1 MGSNI
6 GDRGDTLMRAVKL
19 LSEAEGV
26 AVRRL
31 SQFVRTEPVG
41 GPADQPVYFNGAVE
55 VAVELSPRELLAA
68 LQDIERQLG
77 RDRTR
82 EQRWGPR
89 TCDLDILLMGETV
102 IDEEPDLVI
111 PHPRMHERAFVLEP
125 LSTIAPEAVH
135 PVLGKTISEMLDD
148 VRSGRVK
155 PAPQPPEDH
164 RRAGPGGAGDGETA
178 SGVGTPNGAG
188 EGETA
193 SGVGTPGGA
202 GDGETASGVGT
213 PGGAGEGETASGVGT
228 PNGAG
233 EGETASGVGTPGGAG
248 EGETASGVGTP
259 GGAGEGETASPGG
272 AGEGETASGG
282 AARQAPLLS
291 IIGLPASGK
300 TTLAE
305 LLAMELP
312 ARLVREDYEG
322 NPFLAESYAGPDE
335 MRLPAQVF
343 YLLSRVSQLSAGHW
357 PGRGTFVGDYGFCQD
372 RVYASLRLSPEDFAT
387 YEVLHA
393 RVAPLVQPPK
403 AMVYLDA
410 EPAALME
417 RIAVRGRPF
426 EKAITAD
433 FLSAM
438 RDAYNDLVKA
448 AECPVLTV
456 RCDEVDLRNHRPR
469 AELIKRIRTVL

>member
-1 MGSNI
+1 MASVLAYIGMGSNI

-41 GPADQPVYFNGAVE
+41 GPADQPVYFNSAVE

-77 RDRTR
+77 RDRPR

-89 TCDLDILLMGETV
+89 TCDLDILLMGGMV

-111 PHPRMHERAFVLEP
+111 PHLRMHERAFVLEP
-125 LSTIAPEAVH
+125 LWTIAPEAVH

-155 PAPQPPEDH
+155 PTLQPPEDH
-164 RRAGPGGAGDGETA
+164 RRAGEGETA
-178 SGVGTPNGAG
+178 SGVGTFNGAG

-193 SGVGTPGGA
+193 SGVGTASGA
-202 GDGETASGVGT
+202 GEVGT
-213 PGGAGEGETASGVGT
+213 PS
-228 PNGAG
+228 
-233 EGETASGVGTPGGAG
+233 
-248 EGETASGVGTP
+248 
-259 GGAGEGETASPGG
+259 
-272 AGEGETASGG
+272 G
-282 AARQAPLLS
+282 AAGQAPLLS

-322 NPFLAESYAGPDE
+322 NPFLAESYAGADE

-393 RVAPLVQPPK
+393 RVAPLVHPPK

-410 EPAALME
+410 EPRALLE
-417 RIAVRGRPF
+417 RIAVRGRSF

-448 AECPVLTV
+448 AECPVFTV

>member
-1 MGSNI
+1 MARMLAHIGMGSNI

-19 LSEAEGV
+19 LSEVDGV

-31 SQFVRTEPVG
+31 SQFVRTEPLG
-41 GPADQPVYFNGAVE
+41 GPADQPVYFNAAVE
-55 VAVELSPRELLAA
+55 AAVELSPRELLAA
-68 LQDIERQLG
+68 LQDIERRLG
-77 RDRTR
+77 RDRPR

-102 IDEEPDLVI
+102 VREEPDLVI

-125 LSTIAPEAVH
+125 LWTIAPQAVH
-135 PVLGKTISEMLDD
+135 PVLGKTVSEMLDD

-155 PAPQPPEDH
+155 PSLQPPEEPPQPG
-164 RRAGPGGAGDGETA
+164 RQAGQDESPDGA
-178 SGVGTPNGAG
+178 
-188 EGETA
+188 
-193 SGVGTPGGA
+193 
-202 GDGETASGVGT
+202 
-213 PGGAGEGETASGVGT
+213 
-228 PNGAG
+228 
-233 EGETASGVGTPGGAG
+233 
-248 EGETASGVGTP
+248 
-259 GGAGEGETASPGG
+259 
-272 AGEGETASGG
+272 

-312 ARLVREDYEG
+312 GRLVPEDYQG

-343 YLLSRVSQLSAGHW
+343 YLLSRVSQLSGNHW
-357 PGRGTFVGDYGFCQD
+357 PAGGTFVSDYGFCQD
-372 RVYASLRLSPEDFAT
+372 RVYAWLRLSPEDFAA
-387 YEVLHA
+387 YEALHA
-393 RVAPLVQPPK
+393 RVAPLVHPPR

-410 EPAALME
+410 EPRALLE
-417 RIAVRGRPF
+417 RIAVRGRSF
-426 EKAITAD
+426 EKAITTD

-438 RDAYNDLVKA
+438 RDAYNELVKA
-448 AECPVLTV
+448 AECPVFTV

>member
-1 MGSNI
+1 M
-6 GDRGDTLMRAVKL
+6 
-19 LSEAEGV
+19 
-26 AVRRL
+26 
-31 SQFVRTEPVG
+31 
-41 GPADQPVYFNGAVE
+41 
-55 VAVELSPRELLAA
+55 
-68 LQDIERQLG
+68 
-77 RDRTR
+77 
-82 EQRWGPR
+82 
-89 TCDLDILLMGETV
+89 V

-164 RRAGPGGAGDGETA
+164 RRAGEGETA
-178 SGVGTPNGAG
+178 SGVGTFNGAG

-193 SGVGTPGGA
+193 SGVGTASGA
-202 GDGETASGVGT
+202 GEVGT
-213 PGGAGEGETASGVGT
+213 PS
-228 PNGAG
+228 
-233 EGETASGVGTPGGAG
+233 
-248 EGETASGVGTP
+248 
-259 GGAGEGETASPGG
+259 
-272 AGEGETASGG
+272 G
-282 AARQAPLLS
+282 AAGQAPLLS

-322 NPFLAESYAGPDE
+322 NPFLAESYAGADE

-393 RVAPLVQPPK
+393 RVAPLVHPPK

-410 EPAALME
+410 EPAALLE
-417 RIAVRGRPF
+417 RIAVRGRSF

-448 AECPVLTV
+448 AECPVFTV

-469 AELIKRIRTVL
+469 AELIERIRTVL

>member
-19 LSEAEGV
+19 LSEVEGV

-31 SQFVRTEPVG
+31 SQFVRTEPLG
-41 GPADQPVYFNGAVE
+41 GPADQPVYFNAAVE
-55 VAVELSPRELLAA
+55 VAVELTPRELLAA

-89 TCDLDILLMGETV
+89 TCDLDILLMGEMV
-102 IDEEPDLVI
+102 IHEEPDLVI

-155 PAPQPPEDH
+155 PTLQPPEDH
-164 RRAGPGGAGDGETA
+164 RR
-178 SGVGTPNGAG
+178 AG

-193 SGVGTPGGA
+193 SGVGT
-202 GDGETASGVGT
+202 AS
-213 PGGAGEGETASGVGT
+213 GAGEVGT
-228 PNGAG
+228 PNGA
-233 EGETASGVGTPGGAG
+233 AG
-248 EGETASGVGTP
+248 
-259 GGAGEGETASPGG
+259 
-272 AGEGETASGG
+272 
-282 AARQAPLLS
+282 QAPLLS

-322 NPFLAESYAGPDE
+322 NPFLAESYTGPDE

-343 YLLSRVSQLSAGHW
+343 YLLSRISQLSAGHW
-357 PGRGTFVGDYGFCQD
+357 PDKGTFVGDYGFCQD
-372 RVYASLRLSPEDFAT
+372 RVYAALRLSPEDFAT

-393 RVAPLVQPPK
+393 RVAPLVHPPK

-410 EPAALME
+410 EPRALLE
-417 RIAVRGRPF
+417 RIAVRGRSF

-448 AECPVLTV
+448 AECPVFTV

>member
-19 LSEAEGV
+19 LSEVEGV

-31 SQFVRTEPVG
+31 SQFVRTEPLG

-82 EQRWGPR
+82 EQRWGSR
-89 TCDLDILLMGETV
+89 TCDLDILLMGAMV

-125 LSTIAPEAVH
+125 LWTIAPEAVH

-155 PAPQPPEDH
+155 PTLQPPEDH
-164 RRAGPGGAGDGETA
+164 RRAGPNGAGDGETAGGVGTPNGAGVGETA
-178 SGVGTPNGAG
+178 SGVGTPNGA
-188 EGETA
+188 
-193 SGVGTPGGA
+193 A
-202 GDGETASGVGT
+202 G
-213 PGGAGEGETASGVGT
+213 
-228 PNGAG
+228 
-233 EGETASGVGTPGGAG
+233 
-248 EGETASGVGTP
+248 
-259 GGAGEGETASPGG
+259 
-272 AGEGETASGG
+272 
-282 AARQAPLLS
+282 QAPLLS

-305 LLAMELP
+305 LLTMELP

-322 NPFLAESYAGPDE
+322 NPFLAESYAGADE

-343 YLLSRVSQLSAGHW
+343 YLLSRVSQLSTGHW
-357 PGRGTFVGDYGFCQD
+357 PAAGTFVGDYGFCQD
-372 RVYASLRLSPEDFAT
+372 RVYAALRLSPEDFAA

-393 RVAPLVQPPK
+393 RVAPLVHPPK

-410 EPAALME
+410 EPQALLE
-417 RIAVRGRPF
+417 RIAVRGRSF

>member
-1 MGSNI
+1 MAHMLAYIGMGSNI

-19 LSEAEGV
+19 LSEVEGV
-26 AVRRL
+26 MVRRL
-31 SQFVRTEPVG
+31 SQFVRTEPLG
-41 GPADQPVYFNGAVE
+41 GPADQPVYFNSAVE

-68 LQDIERQLG
+68 LQDIEHQLG
-77 RDRTR
+77 RDRSR

-89 TCDLDILLMGETV
+89 ACDLDILLMGEMV

-155 PAPQPPEDH
+155 PALHPHEESH
-164 RRAGPGGAGDGETA
+164 RAGP
-178 SGVGTPNGAG
+178 SGAG

-193 SGVGTPGGA
+193 SGVGTASGA
-202 GDGETASGVGT
+202 GEVGT
-213 PGGAGEGETASGVGT
+213 PS
-228 PNGAG
+228 
-233 EGETASGVGTPGGAG
+233 
-248 EGETASGVGTP
+248 
-259 GGAGEGETASPGG
+259 
-272 AGEGETASGG
+272 G
-282 AARQAPLLS
+282 AAGQAPLLS

-322 NPFLAESYAGPDE
+322 NPFLAESYAGADE

-357 PGRGTFVGDYGFCQD
+357 PDKGTFVGDYGFCQD
-372 RVYASLRLSPEDFAT
+372 RVYAALRLSPEDFAT

-393 RVAPLVQPPK
+393 RVAPLVHPPK

-410 EPAALME
+410 EPAALLE
-417 RIAVRGRPF
+417 RIAVRGRSF

-448 AECPVLTV
+448 AECRVFTV

-469 AELIKRIRTVL
+469 AELIERIRTVL

>member
-1 MGSNI
+1 MAHMLAYIGMGSNI

-19 LSEAEGV
+19 LSEVEGV
-26 AVRRL
+26 MVRRL
-31 SQFVRTEPVG
+31 SQFVRTEPLG
-41 GPADQPVYFNGAVE
+41 GPADQPVYFNSAVE

-68 LQDIERQLG
+68 LQDIEHQLG
-77 RDRTR
+77 RDRSR

-89 TCDLDILLMGETV
+89 ACDLDILLMGEMV

-155 PAPQPPEDH
+155 PTLQPPEDH
-164 RRAGPGGAGDGETA
+164 RRAGEGETA
-178 SGVGTPNGAG
+178 SGVGTFNGAG

-193 SGVGTPGGA
+193 SGVGTASGA
-202 GDGETASGVGT
+202 GEVGT
-213 PGGAGEGETASGVGT
+213 PS
-228 PNGAG
+228 
-233 EGETASGVGTPGGAG
+233 
-248 EGETASGVGTP
+248 
-259 GGAGEGETASPGG
+259 
-272 AGEGETASGG
+272 G
-282 AARQAPLLS
+282 AAGQAPLLS

-322 NPFLAESYAGPDE
+322 NPFLAESYAGADE

-393 RVAPLVQPPK
+393 RVAPLVHPPK

-410 EPAALME
+410 EPAALLE
-417 RIAVRGRPF
+417 RIAVRGRSF

-448 AECPVLTV
+448 AECPVFTV

>member
-1 MGSNI
+1 MASVLAYIGMGSNI

-41 GPADQPVYFNGAVE
+41 GPADQPIYFNAAVE
-55 VAVELSPRELLAA
+55 VSVELSPRELLAA

-77 RDRTR
+77 RDRCR
-82 EQRWGPR
+82 ERRWGPR

-102 IDEEPDLVI
+102 IRDEPDLVI

-125 LSTIAPEAVH
+125 LAAIAPEAVH

-155 PAPQPPEDH
+155 PALQPPEEH
-164 RRAGPGGAGDGETA
+164 SR
-178 SGVGTPNGAG
+178 VG

-193 SGVGTPGGA
+193 SEVG
-202 GDGETASGVGT
+202 TASG
-213 PGGAGEGETASGVGT
+213 AGEVGTASGA
-228 PNGAG
+228 AG
-233 EGETASGVGTPGGAG
+233 
-248 EGETASGVGTP
+248 
-259 GGAGEGETASPGG
+259 
-272 AGEGETASGG
+272 
-282 AARQAPLLS
+282 QAPLLS

-357 PGRGTFVGDYGFCQD
+357 PATGMFVGDYGFCQD

-393 RVAPLVQPPK
+393 RVAPLVHPPE

-410 EPAALME
+410 EPRALLE
-417 RIAVRGRPF
+417 RIAVRGRSF

-433 FLSAM
+433 FLTAM

-448 AECPVLTV
+448 AECPVFTV
-456 RCDEVDLRNHRPR
+456 RCDEVDIRNHRPR

>member
-1 MGSNI
+1 MARMVAYIGMGSNV
-6 GDRGDTLMRAVKL
+6 GDRGDALMRAVKL
-19 LSEAEGV
+19 LSEVEGV

-31 SQFVRTEPVG
+31 SQFMRTEPLG
-41 GPADQPVYFNGAVE
+41 GPADQPVYFNAAAE
-55 VAVELSPRELLAA
+55 VSVELSPRELLAA

-77 RDRTR
+77 RDRSR

-89 TCDLDILLMGETV
+89 TCDLDILMMGEMV
-102 IDEEPDLVI
+102 IREDPDLVI

-125 LSTIAPEAVH
+125 LASIAPEALH
-135 PVLGKTISEMLDD
+135 PVLGKRVSEMLDD
-148 VRSGRVK
+148 VRGGRVK
-155 PAPQPPEDH
+155 PSLEPPEESRRPGEAP
-164 RRAGPGGAGDGETA
+164 RRAGLDESAGASA
-178 SGVGTPNGAG
+178 AG
-188 EGETA
+188 
-193 SGVGTPGGA
+193 
-202 GDGETASGVGT
+202 
-213 PGGAGEGETASGVGT
+213 
-228 PNGAG
+228 
-233 EGETASGVGTPGGAG
+233 
-248 EGETASGVGTP
+248 
-259 GGAGEGETASPGG
+259 
-272 AGEGETASGG
+272 
-282 AARQAPLLS
+282 QAPLLS

-322 NPFLAESYAGPDE
+322 NPFLAESYSGPEE

-357 PGRGTFVGDYGFCQD
+357 PERGTFVGDYGFCQD
-372 RVYASLRLSPEDFAT
+372 RVYAALRLSPEDLAV

-393 RVAPLVQPPK
+393 RVAPLVHPPK

-410 EPAALME
+410 EPRVLLE
-417 RIAVRGRPF
+417 RIAARGRAF

-438 RDAYNDLVKA
+438 RDAYNDLVKV

>member
-1 MGSNI
+1 MARVLAHIGMGSNI
-6 GDRGDTLMRAVKL
+6 GDRGETLMRAVKL
-19 LSEAEGV
+19 LSEVRGV

-31 SQFVRTEPVG
+31 SQFVRTEPLG

-77 RDRTR
+77 RDRPS

-89 TCDLDILLMGETV
+89 TCDLDILLMGEMV
-102 IDEEPDLVI
+102 VREEPDLVI

-125 LSTIAPEAVH
+125 LSMIAPQAVH
-135 PVLGKTISEMLDD
+135 PVLGKAVSEMLDD

-155 PAPQPPEDH
+155 PTLQPPEK
-164 RRAGPGGAGDGETA
+164 PGGADPIGAGEQGRGETA
-178 SGVGTPNGAG
+178 SRVGTPNGA
-188 EGETA
+188 
-193 SGVGTPGGA
+193 A
-202 GDGETASGVGT
+202 G
-213 PGGAGEGETASGVGT
+213 
-228 PNGAG
+228 
-233 EGETASGVGTPGGAG
+233 
-248 EGETASGVGTP
+248 
-259 GGAGEGETASPGG
+259 
-272 AGEGETASGG
+272 
-282 AARQAPLLS
+282 QAPLLS

-357 PGRGTFVGDYGFCQD
+357 PATGTFVGDYGFCQD
-372 RVYASLRLSPEDFAT
+372 RVYASLRLSPEDFAA

-393 RVAPLVQPPK
+393 RVAPLVHPPK

-410 EPAALME
+410 EPAALLE
-417 RIAVRGRPF
+417 RIAVRGRSF
-426 EKAITAD
+426 EKAITAE

-438 RDAYNDLVKA
+438 RDAYNDFVQT

-469 AELIKRIRTVL
+469 AELIERIRTVL

>member
-41 GPADQPVYFNGAVE
+41 GPADQPIYFNAAVE
-55 VAVELSPRELLAA
+55 VSVELSPRELLAA

-77 RDRTR
+77 RDRSR
-82 EQRWGPR
+82 ERRWGPR

-102 IDEEPDLVI
+102 AREEPDLVI

-155 PAPQPPEDH
+155 PAPQPHEESH
-164 RRAGPGGAGDGETA
+164 RAGPSGAGEGETA
-178 SGVGTPNGAG
+178 SGVGTPSGAGEGETASGVGTFNGAG

-193 SGVGTPGGA
+193 SGVGTASGA
-202 GDGETASGVGT
+202 GEVGT
-213 PGGAGEGETASGVGT
+213 PS
-228 PNGAG
+228 
-233 EGETASGVGTPGGAG
+233 
-248 EGETASGVGTP
+248 
-259 GGAGEGETASPGG
+259 
-272 AGEGETASGG
+272 G
-282 AARQAPLLS
+282 AAGQAPLLS

-322 NPFLAESYAGPDE
+322 NPFLAESYAGADE

-393 RVAPLVQPPK
+393 RVAPLVHPPK

-410 EPAALME
+410 EPAALLE
-417 RIAVRGRPF
+417 RIAVRGRSF

-448 AECPVLTV
+448 AECPVFTV

-469 AELIKRIRTVL
+469 AELIERIRTVL

>member
-41 GPADQPVYFNGAVE
+41 GPADQPIYFNAAVE
-55 VAVELSPRELLAA
+55 VSVELSPRELLAA

-77 RDRTR
+77 RDRSR
-82 EQRWGPR
+82 ERRWGPR

-102 IDEEPDLVI
+102 IRDEPDLVI

-155 PAPQPPEDH
+155 PALEPPEDY
-164 RRAGPGGAGDGETA
+164 RRP
-178 SGVGTPNGAG
+178 
-188 EGETA
+188 
-193 SGVGTPGGA
+193 
-202 GDGETASGVGT
+202 
-213 PGGAGEGETASGVGT
+213 GEGETASGVGT

-233 EGETASGVGTPGGAG
+233 EGGTASGVGIPNGPGEGETASGVGIPNGPG

-259 GGAGEGETASPGG
+259 N
-272 AGEGETASGG
+272 G
-282 AARQAPLLS
+282 AAGQAPLLS

-357 PGRGTFVGDYGFCQD
+357 PATGMFVGDYGFCQD

-393 RVAPLVQPPK
+393 RVAPLVHPPE

-410 EPAALME
+410 EPRALLE
-417 RIAVRGRPF
+417 RIAVRGRSF

-433 FLSAM
+433 FLTAM

-448 AECPVLTV
+448 AECPVFTV

>member
-1 MGSNI
+1 
-6 GDRGDTLMRAVKL
+6 
-19 LSEAEGV
+19 
-26 AVRRL
+26 
-31 SQFVRTEPVG
+31 
-41 GPADQPVYFNGAVE
+41 
-55 VAVELSPRELLAA
+55 
-68 LQDIERQLG
+68 
-77 RDRTR
+77 
-82 EQRWGPR
+82 
-89 TCDLDILLMGETV
+89 
-102 IDEEPDLVI
+102 
-111 PHPRMHERAFVLEP
+111 MHERAFVLEP
-125 LSTIAPEAVH
+125 LWTIAPEAVH

-155 PAPQPPEDH
+155 PAPQPPEDY
-164 RRAGPGGAGDGETA
+164 RR
-178 SGVGTPNGAG
+178 
-188 EGETA
+188 
-193 SGVGTPGGA
+193 
-202 GDGETASGVGT
+202 
-213 PGGAGEGETASGVGT
+213 AGEGETASGVGT

-233 EGETASGVGTPGGAG
+233 EGETASGGAPG
-248 EGETASGVGTP
+248 
-259 GGAGEGETASPGG
+259 
-272 AGEGETASGG
+272 
-282 AARQAPLLS
+282 QAPLLS

-322 NPFLAESYAGPDE
+322 NPFLAESYAGADE

-357 PGRGTFVGDYGFCQD
+357 PAAGMFVGDYGFCQD
-372 RVYASLRLSPEDFAT
+372 RVYASLRLSPEDFAV

-393 RVAPLVQPPK
+393 RVAPLVHPPK

-410 EPAALME
+410 EPQALLE

-448 AECPVLTV
+448 AECPVFTV

>member
-1 MGSNI
+1 MLAYIGMGSNI

-19 LSEAEGV
+19 LSEVEGV
-26 AVRRL
+26 MVRRL
-31 SQFVRTEPVG
+31 SQFVRTEPLG
-41 GPADQPVYFNGAVE
+41 GPADQPVYFNSAVE

-68 LQDIERQLG
+68 LQDIEHQLG
-77 RDRTR
+77 RDRSR

-89 TCDLDILLMGETV
+89 ACDLDILLMGEMV

-164 RRAGPGGAGDGETA
+164 RRAGEGETA
-178 SGVGTPNGAG
+178 SGVGTFSGAG

-193 SGVGTPGGA
+193 SGVGTASGA
-202 GDGETASGVGT
+202 GEVGT
-213 PGGAGEGETASGVGT
+213 PS
-228 PNGAG
+228 
-233 EGETASGVGTPGGAG
+233 
-248 EGETASGVGTP
+248 
-259 GGAGEGETASPGG
+259 
-272 AGEGETASGG
+272 G
-282 AARQAPLLS
+282 AAGQAPLLS

-322 NPFLAESYAGPDE
+322 NPFLAESYAGADE

-393 RVAPLVQPPK
+393 RVAPLVHPPK

-410 EPAALME
+410 EPAALLE
-417 RIAVRGRPF
+417 RIAVRGRSF

-448 AECPVLTV
+448 AECPVFTV

-469 AELIKRIRTVL
+469 AELIERIRTVL

>member
-1 MGSNI
+1 M
-6 GDRGDTLMRAVKL
+6 
-19 LSEAEGV
+19 
-26 AVRRL
+26 
-31 SQFVRTEPVG
+31 
-41 GPADQPVYFNGAVE
+41 
-55 VAVELSPRELLAA
+55 
-68 LQDIERQLG
+68 
-77 RDRTR
+77 
-82 EQRWGPR
+82 
-89 TCDLDILLMGETV
+89 LMGEMV
-102 IDEEPDLVI
+102 IHEEPDLVI

-155 PAPQPPEDH
+155 PALQPHEESH
-164 RRAGPGGAGDGETA
+164 R
-178 SGVGTPNGAG
+178 
-188 EGETA
+188 
-193 SGVGTPGGA
+193 
-202 GDGETASGVGT
+202 
-213 PGGAGEGETASGVGT
+213 AGEGETASGVGT

-233 EGETASGVGTPGGAG
+233 EGETASGVGTPN
-248 EGETASGVGTP
+248 
-259 GGAGEGETASPGG
+259 
-272 AGEGETASGG
+272 G
-282 AARQAPLLS
+282 AAGQAPLLS

-322 NPFLAESYAGPDE
+322 NPFLAESYAGQGE

-357 PGRGTFVGDYGFCQD
+357 PATGTFVGDYGFCQD
-372 RVYASLRLSPEDFAT
+372 RVYAALRLSPEDFAT

-393 RVAPLVQPPK
+393 RVAPLVHPPK

-410 EPAALME
+410 EPRALLE
-417 RIAVRGRPF
+417 RIAVRGRSF

-448 AECPVLTV
+448 AECPVFTV
-456 RCDEVDLRNHRPR
+456 RCYEVDLRNHRPR
-469 AELIKRIRTVL
+469 AELIERIRTVL

>member
-1 MGSNI
+1 MAHMLAYIGMGSNI

-19 LSEAEGV
+19 LSEVEGV
-26 AVRRL
+26 MVRRL
-31 SQFVRTEPVG
+31 SQFVRTEPLG
-41 GPADQPVYFNGAVE
+41 GPADQPVYFNSAVE

-68 LQDIERQLG
+68 LQDIEHQLG
-77 RDRTR
+77 RDRSR

-89 TCDLDILLMGETV
+89 ACDLDILLMGEMV

-155 PAPQPPEDH
+155 PALHPHEESH
-164 RRAGPGGAGDGETA
+164 RAGP
-178 SGVGTPNGAG
+178 SGAG

-193 SGVGTPGGA
+193 SGVGTASGA
-202 GDGETASGVGT
+202 GEVGT
-213 PGGAGEGETASGVGT
+213 PS
-228 PNGAG
+228 
-233 EGETASGVGTPGGAG
+233 
-248 EGETASGVGTP
+248 
-259 GGAGEGETASPGG
+259 
-272 AGEGETASGG
+272 G
-282 AARQAPLLS
+282 AAGQAPLLS

-322 NPFLAESYAGPDE
+322 NPFLAESYAGADE

-393 RVAPLVQPPK
+393 RVAPLVHPPK

-410 EPAALME
+410 EPAALLE
-417 RIAVRGRPF
+417 RIAVRGRSF

-448 AECPVLTV
+448 AECPVFTV

-469 AELIKRIRTVL
+469 AELIERIRTVL

>member
-1 MGSNI
+1 MAAYIGMGSNV
-6 GDRGDTLMRAVKL
+6 GDRGETLMRAVKL
-19 LSEAEGV
+19 LSEVDGV

-31 SQFVRTEPVG
+31 SQFVRTEPLG
-41 GPADQPVYFNGAVE
+41 GPADQPVYFNAAIE

-68 LQDIERQLG
+68 LQDIEHQLG
-77 RDRTR
+77 RDRSR

-89 TCDLDILLMGETV
+89 TCDLDILL
-102 IDEEPDLVI
+102 IDEMIVHEEPDLVI

-125 LSTIAPEAVH
+125 LSMIAPEAVH
-135 PVLGKTISEMLDD
+135 PVLGKAVSEMLDD

-155 PAPQPPEDH
+155 PTLQPPEE
-164 RRAGPGGAGDGETA
+164 PSGAGVGETA
-178 SGVGTPNGAG
+178 SGVGTPNGATG
-188 EGETA
+188 
-193 SGVGTPGGA
+193 
-202 GDGETASGVGT
+202 
-213 PGGAGEGETASGVGT
+213 
-228 PNGAG
+228 
-233 EGETASGVGTPGGAG
+233 
-248 EGETASGVGTP
+248 
-259 GGAGEGETASPGG
+259 
-272 AGEGETASGG
+272 
-282 AARQAPLLS
+282 QAPLLS

-305 LLAMELP
+305 LLAMEVP

-322 NPFLAESYAGPDE
+322 NPFLAESYAGPGE

-343 YLLSRVSQLSAGHW
+343 YLLSRVSQLSARHW
-357 PGRGTFVGDYGFCQD
+357 PATGMFVGDYGFCQD
-372 RVYASLRLSPEDFAT
+372 RVYASLRLSPEDFAA
-387 YEVLHA
+387 YEALHA

-403 AMVYLDA
+403 AIVYLDA
-410 EPAALME
+410 EPAALLE
-417 RIAVRGRPF
+417 RIAARGRSF

>member
-1 MGSNI
+1 MARMLAHIGMGSNI
-6 GDRGDTLMRAVKL
+6 GDRGDTLMRAVKM
-19 LSEAEGV
+19 LSEVDGV
-26 AVRRL
+26 VVRRL
-31 SQFVRTEPVG
+31 SQFVRTEPLG
-41 GPADQPVYFNGAVE
+41 GPADQPAYFNAAAE

-77 RDRTR
+77 RDRAR

-102 IDEEPDLVI
+102 AREEPDLVI

-125 LSTIAPEAVH
+125 LSTIAPSAVH
-135 PVLGKTISEMLDD
+135 PVLGKTVSEMLDD

-155 PAPQPPEDH
+155 PSLQPPEESL
-164 RRAGPGGAGDGETA
+164 RAGELGRQAGPGAAGLDE
-178 SGVGTPNGAG
+178 S
-188 EGETA
+188 
-193 SGVGTPGGA
+193 
-202 GDGETASGVGT
+202 
-213 PGGAGEGETASGVGT
+213 
-228 PNGAG
+228 
-233 EGETASGVGTPGGAG
+233 
-248 EGETASGVGTP
+248 
-259 GGAGEGETASPGG
+259 
-272 AGEGETASGG
+272 
-282 AARQAPLLS
+282 AARDATGQAPLLS

-312 ARLVREDYEG
+312 AKIVREDYEG

-335 MRLPAQVF
+335 MRLPAQAF
-343 YLLSRVSQLSAGHW
+343 YLLSRVSQLSASHW
-357 PGRGTFVGDYGFCQD
+357 PATGTFVGDYGFCQD
-372 RVYASLRLSPEDFAT
+372 RVYASLRLSPEDFAA
-387 YEVLHA
+387 YEALHA
-393 RVAPLVQPPK
+393 RVAPLVHPPK
-403 AMVYLDA
+403 AMVFLDA
-410 EPAALME
+410 EPAALLE
-417 RIAVRGRPF
+417 RIAVRGRSF

-438 RDAYNDLVKA
+438 RDAYNELVQA